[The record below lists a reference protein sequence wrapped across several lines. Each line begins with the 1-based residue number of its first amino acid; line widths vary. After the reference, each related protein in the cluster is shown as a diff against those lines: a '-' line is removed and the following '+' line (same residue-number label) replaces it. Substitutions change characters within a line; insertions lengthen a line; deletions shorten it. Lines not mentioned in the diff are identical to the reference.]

1 MKIFEPNSAATSPF
15 VKGGLRGIWRCIK
28 SPLAPLLQRG
38 VSPISI
44 LYLLPALLVGCGSV
58 APRQDAPVV
67 SKTEKP
73 AVATKK
79 GGGYYLDDGPGDNPP
94 ANIDAI
100 PNAEPKPEP
109 LHKFAN
115 RPYIVLGQAYT
126 PDTRLKPY
134 KETGVASWYGRR
146 YHGQKTSIGEVYDM
160 YGMTAAHPTL
170 ALPSYVRVTNLK
182 NSKSVVVRVNDRGP
196 FHSDRLIDLSYT
208 AAYKLGVL
216 AGGSTR
222 VEVEAIDPAN
232 YVAAAKPVE
241 APVAAPLADKSPVV
255 AVQEAPLP
263 PVAPQGDSDP
273 LRAKARVES
282 YVSGGH
288 YVQLGAFGA
297 QENAESFRGRLKA
310 ELAQLADKLQIHPSD
325 GLFRVRAGPFQTLAE
340 AGQVAAEI
348 KSALN
353 IKTVLTTR

>member
-1 MKIFEPNSAATSPF
+1 
-15 VKGGLRGIWRCIK
+15 
-28 SPLAPLLQRG
+28 
-38 VSPISI
+38 
-44 LYLLPALLVGCGSV
+44 
-58 APRQDAPVV
+58 
-67 SKTEKP
+67 
-73 AVATKK
+73 
-79 GGGYYLDDGPGDNPP
+79 
-94 ANIDAI
+94 
-100 PNAEPKPEP
+100 
-109 LHKFAN
+109 
-115 RPYIVLGQAYT
+115 
-126 PDTRLKPY
+126 PY

-170 ALPSYVRVTNLK
+170 ALPGYVRVTNLK

-232 YVAAAKPVE
+232 YAAAAKPAE
-241 APVAAPLADKSPVV
+241 APVAAPLADKGPVV

-263 PVAPQGDSDP
+263 PA
-273 LRAKARVES
+273 ENN
-282 YVSGGH
+282 GH

-340 AGQVAAEI
+340 ASQVAAEI
-348 KSALN
+348 KNSLN

>member
-1 MKIFEPNSAATSPF
+1 M
-15 VKGGLRGIWRCIK
+15 
-28 SPLAPLLQRG
+28 LAVLW
-38 VSPISI
+38 
-44 LYLLPALLVGCGSV
+44 LLPALLIGCGSV

-67 SKTEKP
+67 SKSERP

-94 ANIDAI
+94 ANIDTI
-100 PNAEPKPEP
+100 PDAEPKVEP

-115 RPYIVLGQAYT
+115 RPYSVLGQTYT
-126 PDTRLKPY
+126 PDTRLKLY

-232 YVAAAKPVE
+232 FVAAAKPAEV
-241 APVAAPLADKSPVV
+241 PVIAPLADKGSIV
-255 AVQEAPLP
+255 AVQEAPLQ
-263 PVAPQGDSDP
+263 PVA
-273 LRAKARVES
+273 
-282 YVSGGH
+282 VSGH

-297 QENAESFRGRLKA
+297 QENAESFRSRLKG
-310 ELAQLADKLQIHPSD
+310 ELALLADKLQIHPS
-325 GLFRVRAGPFQTLAE
+325 GGMYRVHAGPYQTLAE
-340 AGQVAAEI
+340 ASQVATEI
-348 KSALN
+348 KNSLN
-353 IKTVLTTR
+353 IKAVLTTR

>member
-1 MKIFEPNSAATSPF
+1 MLAA
-15 VKGGLRGIWRCIK
+15 
-28 SPLAPLLQRG
+28 
-38 VSPISI
+38 IS
-44 LYLLPALLVGCGSV
+44 LLPALLVGCGSI
-58 APRQDAPVV
+58 APRQDAPAVA
-67 SKTEKP
+67 KPEKP
-73 AVATKK
+73 AVVTKK

-100 PNAEPKPEP
+100 PDAEPKPEP

-115 RPYIVLGQAYT
+115 RPYSVLGKTYT

-170 ALPSYVRVTNLK
+170 ALPGYVRVTNLK

-222 VEVEAIDPAN
+222 VEVEAIIG
-232 YVAAAKPVE
+232 AKPAE
-241 APVAAPLADKSPVV
+241 APVAAPLADKGPVV

-263 PVAPQGDSDP
+263 PA
-273 LRAKARVES
+273 ENN
-282 YVSGGH
+282 GH

-297 QENAESFRGRLKA
+297 QENAESFRGRLKV

-340 AGQVAAEI
+340 ASQVAAEI
-348 KSALN
+348 KNSLN

>member
-1 MKIFEPNSAATSPF
+1 MLAA
-15 VKGGLRGIWRCIK
+15 
-28 SPLAPLLQRG
+28 
-38 VSPISI
+38 IS
-44 LYLLPALLVGCGSV
+44 LLPALLVGCGSI

-67 SKTEKP
+67 AKPEKP
-73 AVATKK
+73 AVVTKK
-79 GGGYYLDDGPGDNPP
+79 GGGYYLDDGPGGNPP

-100 PNAEPKPEP
+100 PDAEPKVEP

-115 RPYIVLGQAYT
+115 RPYSVLGQTYT

-170 ALPSYVRVTNLK
+170 AIPSYVRVTNLK

-216 AGGSTR
+216 AGGSTQ
-222 VEVEAIDPAN
+222 VEVEAIIG
-232 YVAAAKPVE
+232 AKPAE
-241 APVAAPLADKSPVV
+241 APVAAPLADKGPVV
-255 AVQEAPLP
+255 AIPEAPLQP
-263 PVAPQGDSDP
+263 EVNN
-273 LRAKARVES
+273 
-282 YVSGGH
+282 GH

-297 QENAESFRGRLKA
+297 QENAESFRGRLKV

-340 AGQVAAEI
+340 ASQVAAEI
-348 KSALN
+348 KNSLN

>member
-1 MKIFEPNSAATSPF
+1 M
-15 VKGGLRGIWRCIK
+15 VKDERRGCGPI
-28 SPLAPLLQRG
+28 LAMLC
-38 VSPISI
+38 
-44 LYLLPALLVGCGSV
+44 LLPAFLTGCGSV

-67 SKTEKP
+67 SKPEKP
-73 AVATKK
+73 AMATKK

-94 ANIDAI
+94 ADIDAI
-100 PNAEPKPEP
+100 PDAVPKVEP
-109 LHKFAN
+109 LHKAAS
-115 RPYIVLGQAYT
+115 RPYTVLGQSYT

-216 AGGSTR
+216 AGGSTP
-222 VEVEAIDPAN
+222 VEVEAIDPAEIGDRPLFHESRN
-232 YVAAAKPVE
+232 RGLSPISVKPTE
-241 APVAAPLADKSPVV
+241 APVAAPLADKGSVV
-255 AVQEAPLP
+255 AVQETP
-263 PVAPQGDSDP
+263 SN
-273 LRAKARVES
+273 
-282 YVSGGH
+282 GH

-297 QENAESFRGRLKA
+297 QENAESFRARLKA
-310 ELAQLADKLQIHPSD
+310 ELAQLADKLQIHSSG

-340 AGQVAAEI
+340 ASQVAAEI
-348 KSALN
+348 KNSLN

>member
-1 MKIFEPNSAATSPF
+1 MLNIFFPQRIFSTIVGTASAVRVRLKPDPQH
-15 VKGGLRGIWRCIK
+15 GLIV
-28 SPLAPLLQRG
+28 LAL
-38 VSPISI
+38 SI
-44 LYLLPALLVGCGSV
+44 LLGGCGSV

-67 SKTEKP
+67 AKPGKP
-73 AVATKK
+73 AVVTKK

-100 PNAEPKPEP
+100 PDAEAKLEP
-109 LHKFAN
+109 LHKAAS
-115 RPYIVLGQAYT
+115 RPYTVMGQTYT

-134 KETGVASWYGRR
+134 KEIGVASWYGRR

-182 NSKSVVVRVNDRGP
+182 NRKSVVVRVNDRGP

-222 VEVEAIDPAN
+222 VEVEAIDPADFA
-232 YVAAAKPVE
+232 AAAKPAE
-241 APVAAPLADKSPVV
+241 GRVAAAPADKGPGV
-255 AVQEAPLP
+255 AVQKSPWP
-263 PVAPQGDSDP
+263 PAASSD
-273 LRAKARVES
+273 
-282 YVSGGH
+282 H
-288 YVQLGAFGA
+288 YVQLGVFGA
-297 QENAESFRGRLKA
+297 QENAESFRSRLKG

-325 GLFRVRAGPFQTLAE
+325 GKFRVRAGPFQTLAE
-340 AGQVAAEI
+340 ASQVAAEI
-348 KSALN
+348 KNSLN
-353 IKTVLTTR
+353 IKAVLTTR

>member
-1 MKIFEPNSAATSPF
+1 M
-15 VKGGLRGIWRCIK
+15 VKDERRGC
-28 SPLAPLLQRG
+28 G
-38 VSPISI
+38 SI
-44 LYLLPALLVGCGSV
+44 LAVLCLLPALLVGCGSV

-67 SKTEKP
+67 SKQEKP
-73 AVATKK
+73 AAVTKK

-94 ANIDAI
+94 ANLDAI
-100 PNAEPKPEP
+100 PDAEPKVEP
-109 LHKFAN
+109 LHKAAG
-115 RPYIVLGQAYT
+115 RPYTVLGQSYT
-126 PDTRLKPY
+126 PNTRLKPY

-232 YVAAAKPVE
+232 YAAAAKLAE
-241 APVAAPLADKSPVV
+241 APLAAPLADKSPV
-255 AVQEAPLP
+255 AAAQETP
-263 PVAPQGDSDP
+263 SN
-273 LRAKARVES
+273 
-282 YVSGGH
+282 GH

-297 QENAESFRGRLKA
+297 QENAESFHGRLKA
-310 ELAQLADKLQIHPSD
+310 ELAQLADKLQIHPS
-325 GLFRVRAGPFQTLAE
+325 GGMFRVRAGPFQTLAE
-340 AGQVAAEI
+340 ASQVAAEI
-348 KSALN
+348 KNSLN
-353 IKTVLTTR
+353 IKAVLIIR

>member
-1 MKIFEPNSAATSPF
+1 MWVVLFLLSAFLT
-15 VKGGLRGIWRCIK
+15 
-28 SPLAPLLQRG
+28 
-38 VSPISI
+38 
-44 LYLLPALLVGCGSV
+44 GCGSV

-67 SKTEKP
+67 SKQEKP
-73 AVATKK
+73 AAVTKK
-79 GGGYYLDDGPGDNPP
+79 GGGYYLNDGPGDNPP
-94 ANIDAI
+94 ANLDTI
-100 PNAEPKPEP
+100 PDAEPKTEP

-115 RPYIVLGQAYT
+115 RPYSVLGQNYT

-170 ALPSYVRVTNLK
+170 AIPSYVRVTNLK
-182 NSKSVVVRVNDRGP
+182 NNKSVVVRVNDRGP

-222 VEVEAIDPAN
+222 VEVEAIDPAS
-232 YVAAAKPVE
+232 YVATVKPAEVPD
-241 APVAAPLADKSPVV
+241 AIPLAEKGPVV
-255 AVQEAPLP
+255 AVQETLLQPT
-263 PVAPQGDSDP
+263 SIN
-273 LRAKARVES
+273 
-282 YVSGGH
+282 GH
-288 YVQLGAFGA
+288 YVQLGAFSA
-297 QENAESFRGRLKA
+297 QDNAESFRGRLKA
-310 ELAQLADKLQIHPSD
+310 ELAQLAEKLQIHPSD

-340 AGQVAAEI
+340 ASQVAAEI
-348 KSALN
+348 KNSLN